1 MLEKDNALLQEKLE
15 SANSKIS
22 AIESDKL
29 KALEELASKEK
40 EISRLKEEFEALSI
54 SKASEIKNFEKKLTD
69 ENGAFCLQ
77 IKVLEEKLI
86 ESEKDSA
93 RFAGM
98 VSKFTDPVTNEQYQ
112 CPVIQTNG
120 VIRSLDGIIR
130 IWLGESNMGHSNV
143 FRMFQCPI
151 LKNFTMIASFPVVDA
166 FLGLAKSMAV
176 DISPPMTF
184 KFKDSSDSW
193 TEFSF
198 HEQLELIARLCDVYN
213 QRTDAARPPEQRN
226 VSVNGMSFLISMRAV
241 AQEEEHEEGKFR
253 LECFGINN
261 NNAGKGGGG
270 KVDIKVSFG
279 PGWVHPFVDMVFF

>member
-1 MLEKDNALLQEKLE
+1 MLENDNALLKEKL
-15 SANSKIS
+15 ANADIKINTM
-22 AIESDKL
+22 ESDKL
-29 KALEELASKEK
+29 KALGELASKEK
-40 EISRLKEEFEALSI
+40 EILKLKEDLEALST

-69 ENGAFCLQ
+69 QDGAFCLQ
-77 IKVLEEKLI
+77 IKALEEKLI
-86 ESEKDSA
+86 DSEKDSA

-166 FLGLAKSMAV
+166 FLGLAESMAV

-184 KFKDSSDSW
+184 KFKDSGDSW

-213 QRTDAARPPEQRN
+213 QRIDTARPPEQRN

-241 AQEEEHEEGKFR
+241 AQEEEGGKFS

-261 NNAGKGGGG
+261 SGKGG

-279 PGWVHPFVDMVFF
+279 LGWVHPFVDMVF